1 MTQVINAKPLSDL
14 ELYEL
19 IVAAYPDR
27 FNENSDNDIWDE
39 VMVFAEDQFGDVD
52 NLMELLGRVVMLT
65 SPMKAALSGG
75 LCHCLGAVEIK
86 DGEAFMIAAVSRPV
100 ELNQEQTA

>member
-1 MTQVINAKPLSDL
+1 MKNAKPLSDL

-27 FNENSDNDIWDE
+27 FNENSDDDIWDE
-39 VMVFAEDQFGDVD
+39 VMAFAEDQFGDVE

-65 SPMKAALSGG
+65 LPMKAALSGG
-75 LCHCLGAVEIK
+75 LRHCLGTVEFNES
-86 DGEAFMIAAVSRPV
+86 GAFMVSAVSRPAV
-100 ELNQEQTA
+100 CYAPLEG